1 MGSIR
6 WLNGLLPGYI
16 KNYNMSTRRK
26 FLHTSLLGSLGMFA
40 GKRTWSQSGASHILV
55 KGSPIVISTW
65 DFGKAANAEA
75 WTILGKGGRALDA
88 VEAGVKIP
96 EADPNNQSVG
106 YGGLPDRDGRVTLD
120 ACIMDEFYNCGSVM
134 CLEHIK
140 HPITVARLVMEKT
153 PHVALVGDG
162 ALQFALANGF
172 TKENLLTP
180 ESERVWKEWLKTSRY
195 EPVMNIE
202 NKLYK
207 PSPGGDMPG
216 GPNNH
221 DTIGMIALDAK
232 GNCSG
237 ACTTSGMAFKMHGR
251 VGDSPIIGA
260 GLYVDNEIGAATST
274 GVGEEVIRIVGSHLV
289 VELMRQG
296 LAPEAACKKAVE
308 RIDSRNPAKAKTL
321 QVGFIALNKKGQ
333 YGGYAL
339 QKGFSFAVKTNKE
352 EKMVNAKS
360 IY

>member
-1 MGSIR
+1 MS
-6 WLNGLLPGYI
+6 
-16 KNYNMSTRRK
+16 STRRK
-26 FLHTSLLGSLGMFA
+26 FLQSSLFSSLGLLT
-40 GKRTWSQSGASHILV
+40 GKKLLAESDSYYAPV
-55 KGSPIVISTW
+55 KGQAIVISTW
-65 DFGKAANAEA
+65 DFGAAANTEA

-120 ACIMDEFYNCGSVM
+120 ACIMDEHYNCGSVM
-134 CLEHIK
+134 CLENIK
-140 HPITVARLVMEKT
+140 HPIAVARLVMEKT
-153 PHVALVGDG
+153 PHVVLVGDG

-172 TKENLLTP
+172 QKENLLTP
-180 ESERVWKEWLKTSRY
+180 ESEKAWKEWLKTSKY
-195 EPVMNIE
+195 EPVINIE

-207 PSPGGDMPG
+207 PQPGGAMPG
-216 GPNNH
+216 GPSNH
-221 DTIGMIALDAK
+221 DTIGMIAMDAN
-232 GNCSG
+232 GNFSG

-260 GLYVDNEIGAATST
+260 GLYVDNEVGAATST

-308 RIDSRNPAKAKTL
+308 RIISRNPAKAKTL
-321 QVGFIALNKKGQ
+321 QVGFIAVNKKGQ

-339 QKGFSFAVKTNKE
+339 QKGFSFAVKSAKE
-352 EKMVNAKS
+352 EKVTPAKS
-360 IY
+360 IW